1 MRNPGETLREFLDLC
16 GYTEEEYRQDMRGF
30 GGDGPVFGVL
40 PDGTAALIAYEGD
53 GETYDVPAEYAGA
66 PVTVIARRAF
76 AHRDELLADGEKYL
90 RSVCQNLGVDMRKM
104 DSERRRKKVASILA
118 EDLKEAEDMKIEGT
132 PYFLVNNLV
141 IRGAVSKDLF
151 RRAIEIELNR
161 VK

>member
-1 MRNPGETLREFLDLC
+1 
-16 GYTEEEYRQDMRGF
+16 
-30 GGDGPVFGVL
+30 
-40 PDGTAALIAYEGD
+40 
-53 GETYDVPAEYAGA
+53 
-66 PVTVIARRAF
+66 
-76 AHRDELLADGEKYL
+76 
-90 RSVCQNLGVDMRKM
+90 RKM